1 MQKWEGSNEIIKK
14 GSLIGIVATVVVLLG
29 GGGAFAKQQAAKQW
43 VNSTTP
49 TIFIHGYG
57 SSYHA
62 EESMVK
68 AAQKAGVTKSV
79 ALARVDK
86 NGQVKISG
94 DKIAGQRNPIVEVNL
109 ANNKQSDM
117 AEGAKYIRNVIQAL
131 QKRDHITK
139 YNFVAHSMGN
149 MDAFSYLNDYG
160 TQSGMPELKKQV
172 VIAGG
177 GLSGWTRDSANVE
190 KMRSHMDNL
199 KNVYPHADVLVIGGN
214 TGNGSDGRVP
224 NAATRSV
231 REMLG
236 DRPASFRIKMF
247 QDKQYT
253 HSGLHENKQVFK
265 LINNFLWKKN

>member
-1 MQKWEGSNEIIKK
+1 
-14 GSLIGIVATVVVLLG
+14 
-29 GGGAFAKQQAAKQW
+29 
-43 VNSTTP
+43 
-49 TIFIHGYG
+49 
-57 SSYHA
+57 
-62 EESMVK
+62 
-68 AAQKAGVTKSV
+68 
-79 ALARVDK
+79 
-86 NGQVKISG
+86 
-94 DKIAGQRNPIVEVNL
+94 
-109 ANNKQSDM
+109 
-117 AEGAKYIRNVIQAL
+117 
-131 QKRDHITK
+131 
-139 YNFVAHSMGN
+139 MGN

-247 QDKQYT
+247 QGKQYT

>member
-1 MQKWEGSNEIIKK
+1 MKKWSII
-14 GSLIGIVATVVVLLG
+14 GFAAAIAVAVSSGV
-29 GGGAFAKQQAAKQW
+29 AFAKQQSTQW

-49 TIFIHGYG
+49 TIFIHGYA

-68 AAQKAGVTKSV
+68 AARKAGVTKTV
-79 ALARVDK
+79 ALAKVDK
-86 NGQVKISG
+86 NGKVTIPG
-94 DKIAGQRNPIVEVNL
+94 DKLAGKRNPIVEVNL
-109 ANNKQSDM
+109 ENNRQTNM

-131 QKRDHITK
+131 QKRDHLTQ

-160 TQSGMPELKKQV
+160 SQSGMPELKKQV

-177 GLSGWTRDSANVE
+177 GLSGWTRDRSNVE
-190 KMRSHMDNL
+190 KMRQHMDNL
-199 KNVYPHADVLVIGGN
+199 KNVHPHADVLVIGGN

-247 QDKQYT
+247 NGKQYT
-253 HSGLHENKQVFK
+253 HSGLHENSKVSK
-265 LINNFLWKKN
+265 LINNFLWKK